1 MKKILKNNV
10 NLAVF
15 LIITS
20 GLILRL
26 WNFHNLFYFAID
38 EEKAAF
44 IIKGI
49 ADRTHFPTVGHPS
62 SIGFRLGP
70 LQYYLL
76 APFYKLISPSPVT
89 WGYLSVAVSFVTM
102 ILIYKLG
109 SKIGMNA
116 GIFSLIFYNFSFLNI
131 IYDRR
136 GWQLSFHSLLTLT
149 ILYSLLK
156 IKKGHSKYAYILT
169 LALIG
174 ATHFEVATILFVPFV
189 FFAIILFKLK
199 FKLKIATICILLFII
214 SHLGLFVFDIR
225 HQFINTKYLL
235 NYFSSSANERIAP
248 NVPLTGIREVYLAHN
263 LIPSTLGRTLFPGP
277 ANLAIQY
284 ANCPQYLSYK
294 QQFIPPIIKLAV
306 FLLLIYFTYT
316 TIINWRKKDDANNIQ
331 KAMLLYLFLLFSGTA
346 IYTYFFNGEMAE
358 YYLLS
363 SFAYFFIV
371 IGILCQR
378 ILNTRFKWLMICLVL
393 LFMISNSQK
402 VFTSNNPYGL
412 NEKIRAI
419 NYSLAVIKDKPF
431 ILDSFQTCWY
441 SGGYRYLY
449 TLAGYEPLT
458 SYMDQYLNEY
468 YIPNDWN
475 KPHYQVSILT
485 PEFIGDNPSGY
496 EQYRSRA
503 EKETDYKAKF
513 GAIEVFVNRL

>member
-1 MKKILKNNV
+1 MAKQ
-10 NLAVF
+10 
-15 LIITS
+15 LIILIIILI
-20 GLILRL
+20 GLLLRV

-38 EEKAAF
+38 EEKAAY
-44 IIKGI
+44 IINGI
-49 ADRTHFPTVGHPS
+49 TSGTHFPTVGHPS

-89 WGYLSVAVSFVTM
+89 WGYLSVAVSFVSM

-109 SKIGMNA
+109 SKIGRNV
-116 GIFSLIFYNFSFLNI
+116 GIFSLFFYNFSFLNI

-136 GWQLSFHSLLTLT
+136 GWQLSFHSLLALS
-149 ILYSLLK
+149 ILYSILK

-199 FKLKIATICILLFII
+199 FKLKIAAICILLFII
-214 SHLGLFVFDIR
+214 SHLGLLIFDLR
-225 HQFINTKYLL
+225 HQFINSKYLL
-235 NYFSSSANERIAP
+235 NYFSSSAYERIAP
-248 NVPLTGIREVYLAHN
+248 NVPLAGIREVYLAHN

-284 ANCPQYLSYK
+284 ANCPQYLSHK
-294 QQFIPPIIKLAV
+294 QQIIPPIIKLAV
-306 FLLLIYFTYT
+306 FLLLIYFLYT
-316 TIINWRKKDDANNIQ
+316 TIINWGEKDDVTNIR
-331 KAMLLYLFLLFSGTA
+331 KAILLYLFLLFSGTA

-378 ILNTRFKWLMICLVL
+378 ILNTRFKWLMICLAL
-393 LFMISNSQK
+393 LFMITNSQK

-419 NYSLAVIKDKPF
+419 NYSLSVVKDKPF

-449 TLAGYEPLT
+449 TLAGHEPAA
-458 SYMDQYLNEY
+458 SHMDQYLNEY
-468 YIPNDWN
+468 YTPNKSD
-475 KPHYQVSILT
+475 KPQYQVVILT
-485 PEFIGDNPSGY
+485 PELTGDNPTGY
-496 EQYRSRA
+496 EQYRSRVK
-503 EKETDYKAKF
+503 KEADNEAKF
-513 GAIEVFVNRL
+513 GAIEVLVKKL